1 MAHFLLHLL
10 ALLHLKL
17 QLAVARG
24 QFVQRIAQGDPVPG
38 LAQRRMDTEELI
50 RYLLHA
56 DALALQ
62 RRLADEAIAQA
73 VAQAQVLAPLE
84 PVAALQGQLLG
95 GLVPHEEHADRRI
108 DARRDLR
115 HQRLRVLALGLR
127 GLQLDPDLAHPEL
140 DPVGITR
147 GP

>member
-1 MAHFLLHLL
+1 
-10 ALLHLKL
+10 
-17 QLAVARG
+17 
-24 QFVQRIAQGDPVPG
+24 
-38 LAQRRMDTEELI
+38 MDTEELI

-62 RRLADEAIAQA
+62 RRLADQAIAQA

-84 PVAALQGQLLG
+84 AVAALQGQLPG
-95 GLVPHEEHADRRI
+95 SLVPHEEHADRRI

-115 HQRLRVLALGLR
+115 HQRLRVLARGLR
-127 GLQLDPDLAHPEL
+127 GLQVDPDPAGTER

-147 GP
+147 GQ